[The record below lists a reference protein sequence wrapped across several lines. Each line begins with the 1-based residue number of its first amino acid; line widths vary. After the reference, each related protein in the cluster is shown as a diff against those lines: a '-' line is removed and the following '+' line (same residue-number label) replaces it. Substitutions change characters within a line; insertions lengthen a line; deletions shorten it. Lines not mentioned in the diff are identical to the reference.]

1 MGRLLDSRIPFESYR
16 LMTEETYFVDKS
28 MLLQE
33 LIPAFGAAERFYCI
47 TRPRRF
53 GKSVAANMI
62 AAFFGKAVDAKPIF
76 DKLLISS
83 SEYYL
88 KQLNRHP
95 VIYIDFSDLP
105 EAPTSYQEYISRI
118 SQMLKEDLDK
128 EFPEL
133 EIRKEEAL
141 WDILND
147 VFQKTGEIQRR

>member
-62 AAFFGKAVDAKPIF
+62 AAFFGKAVDAKAIF

-83 SEYYL
+83 SEHYL
-88 KQLNRHP
+88 EQLNQYH
-95 VIYIDFSDLP
+95 VVYIDFS
-105 EAPTSYQEYISRI
+105 
-118 SQMLKEDLDK
+118 
-128 EFPEL
+128 
-133 EIRKEEAL
+133 
-141 WDILND
+141 
-147 VFQKTGEIQRR
+147 